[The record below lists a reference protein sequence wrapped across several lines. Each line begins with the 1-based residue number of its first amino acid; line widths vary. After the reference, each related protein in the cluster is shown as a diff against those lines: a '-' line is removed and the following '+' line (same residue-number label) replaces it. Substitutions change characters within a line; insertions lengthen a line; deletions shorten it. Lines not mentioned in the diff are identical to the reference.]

1 MALAS
6 RSSSIQ
12 PSGAI
17 TPRDLPRVTPD
28 FRPTGQSRWWPDG
41 QSLLVPGSVA
51 GAAPRTYRIDITT
64 GEGRFITPEGIVG
77 SLVSPDARRLVVTAK
92 GEQQLLALDNGTL
105 TPLRGLAPGD
115 QLLRWSAD
123 GRAVFVSRVL
133 STRQRDLGRLELS
146 TGRREVIAT
155 FGPTDTAGVQAIA
168 LPVVSA
174 DGRVFAYR
182 YQQILSDLFVTTG
195 LK

>member
-1 MALAS
+1 
-6 RSSSIQ
+6 
-12 PSGAI
+12 
-17 TPRDLPRVTPD
+17 
-28 FRPTGQSRWWPDG
+28 
-41 QSLLVPGSVA
+41 
-51 GAAPRTYRIDITT
+51 
-64 GEGRFITPEGIVG
+64 
-77 SLVSPDARRLVVTAK
+77 
-92 GEQQLLALDNGTL
+92 
-105 TPLRGLAPGD
+105 
-115 QLLRWSAD
+115 
-123 GRAVFVSRVL
+123 VFVSRVL